1 MAALNLLPF
10 TRRLLGQFRR
20 RLQAQRVHPTPHR
33 PQNLGAAAFQVH
45 AGIKSVDD
53 TYLRKFIALLKEV
66 PDVGQV
72 FIDCLEHMKTTGL
85 FLTPWAKFDYA
96 GLNWGVAMASAR
108 SSGF

>member
-1 MAALNLLPF
+1 MGNFAVGFKLSESTQHLIAPE
-10 TRRLLGQFRR
+10 
-20 RLQAQRVHPTPHR
+20 
-33 PQNLGAAAFQVH
+33 NLGAAAFQVH

-66 PDVGQV
+66 PDIGQV

-108 SSGF
+108 SSGFRVVDT